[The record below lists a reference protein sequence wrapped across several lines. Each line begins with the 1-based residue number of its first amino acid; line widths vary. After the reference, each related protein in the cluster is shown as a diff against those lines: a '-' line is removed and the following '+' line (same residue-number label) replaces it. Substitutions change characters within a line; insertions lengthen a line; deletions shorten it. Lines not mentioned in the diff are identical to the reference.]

1 MKRTLSACRA
11 FALALSVLNPALAAS
26 ALAASALAAAPPS
39 APARTD
45 AAGGIEWKVPAGW
58 TAGGGS
64 AMRVATYTVPAAKG
78 SEPGECAV
86 FFFGAGQ
93 GGSVEANVERWSRQF
108 EGTPK
113 PERTSTTAAGLPVTR
128 VQLAGT
134 YLAPGGPM
142 MQSTGKRAGYRL
154 LGTIVEAPQGNV
166 FFKLTGPG
174 ATVTAALPTFDAL
187 ITSIRKK

>member
-1 MKRTLSACRA
+1 VKTSTLPACRA
-11 FALALSVLNPALAAS
+11 AAVALAVSTLALALPARAP
-26 ALAASALAAAPPS
+26 AAPAPP

-78 SEPGECAV
+78 SPPGECAV

-93 GGSVEANVERWSRQF
+93 GGSVDANVERWSRQF

-113 PERTSTTAAGLPVTR
+113 AERTSTTAAGLPVTR
-128 VQLAGT
+128 TQLAGT

-142 MQSTGKRAGYRL
+142 MQSTGKKTGYRL
-154 LGTIVEAPQGNV
+154 AGAIVEAPQGNV
-166 FFKLTGPG
+166 FFKLTGPA
-174 ATVTAALPTFDAL
+174 ATVAAALPTFDAL
-187 ITSIRKK
+187 IASIRKK